1 MNCPKCGTPLE
12 NTYRCPKCEYE
23 EPTMKRIIRASNYHY
38 NVGLSKAKI
47 RDLSGAIT
55 SLQMSLKYNKRNTDA
70 RNLLGLVYFQMGET
84 VSALSEWVISVHFQS
99 KGNVARNYI
108 KKVQNNQGQ
117 LQVIN
122 NTIQNYNLA
131 LKYLDEGNGD
141 LAIIELKKVVN
152 LNPNYIRAYQLL
164 GLLYIQH
171 KQYSAAK
178 KILSRA
184 LKLDRNNITTVR
196 YMNELV
202 GYSRQKRKG
211 KDIQRERAAYVQI
224 KDPNPIVIERTSGGY
239 TDFSTSTLSFVNILI
254 GIIIGAAV
262 VGLLVVPSIQKT
274 KAAEYNKAVV
284 EYSSQISERNKEI
297 TTLQN
302 QVDALTNEND
312 GLKNSADTT
321 SQADSGKNQELL
333 IQAMKSYLDNDFV
346 TSGTVLA
353 DVDKTLLDSQDAQA
367 VYDFLLAK
375 TRDTVVNQLYA
386 EAYEYYDQKD
396 YMNAVTYFRKVLN
409 LNGDSVEAWFY
420 MGRSY
425 QYLTDFEQARNCYNT
440 IINNYGD
447 SDYAGDAG
455 SYLSQIENRASESTA
470 SEDQTSGEQP
480 AEGEP
485 AEGE

>member
-55 SLQMSLKYNKRNTDA
+55 SLQMSLKYNKRNTNA

-84 VSALSEWVISVHFQS
+84 VSALGEWVISVHFQS

-131 LKYLDEGNGD
+131 LKYLEEGNGD

-211 KDIQRERAAYVQI
+211 GDVEREKAAYVQI
-224 KDPNPIVIERTSGGY
+224 KDPNPIVIERTAGSY
-239 TDFSTSTLSFVNILI
+239 TDFNTSTLSFVNILI

-262 VGLLVVPSIQKT
+262 VGLLLVPSIQKT
-274 KAAEYNKAVV
+274 KASEYNQAVV

-297 TTLQN
+297 TSLQN
-302 QVDALTNEND
+302 QVDTLTDEND
-312 GLKNSADTT
+312 KLKNNMDSVG
-321 SQADSGKNQELL
+321 SQADSEQNDKRL

-346 TSGTVLA
+346 TAGTVLA
-353 DVDKTLLDSQDAQA
+353 DVDKTLLDGQEAQD
-367 VYDFLLAK
+367 VYDFLLTK

-386 EAYEYYDQKD
+386 EAYEYYNQKD

-409 LNGDSVEAWFY
+409 LNPDSVEAWY
-420 MGRSY
+420 NMGRAY

-447 SDYAGDAG
+447 SDYADDART
-455 SYLSQIENRASESTA
+455 YLSQIESRMSESQTPE
-470 SEDQTSGEQP
+470 SE
-480 AEGEP
+480 
-485 AEGE
+485 

>member
-23 EPTMKRIIRASNYHY
+23 EPTMKRIIRASNDHY
-38 NVGLSKAKI
+38 NVGLSKAKL

-55 SLQMSLKYNKRNTDA
+55 SLQMSLKYNKRNTKA

-84 VSALSEWVISVHFQS
+84 VSALSEWVISVHFQG

-131 LKYLDEGNGD
+131 LKYLEEGNGD

-171 KQYSAAK
+171 KQYSAAR

-202 GYSRQKRKG
+202 GYSRQRRKG
-211 KDIQRERAAYVQI
+211 GDVEREKDAYVQI

-239 TDFSTSTLSFVNILI
+239 TDFNTSTLSFVNILI

-262 VGLLVVPSIQKT
+262 VGLLLVPSIQKT
-274 KAAEYNKAVV
+274 KASEYNQAVV
-284 EYSSQISERNKEI
+284 GYSSQISERNKEI
-297 TTLQN
+297 TSLQN
-302 QVDALTNEND
+302 QVDTLTDEND
-312 GLKNSADTT
+312 KLKNNMDSVG
-321 SQADSGKNQELL
+321 SGADSEQNDKRL

-346 TSGTVLA
+346 TAGTVLA
-353 DVDKTLLDSQDAQA
+353 DVDKTLLDGQEAQD
-367 VYDFLLAK
+367 VYDFLLTNTK
-375 TRDTVVNQLYA
+375 DTVINQLYE
-386 EAYEYYDQKD
+386 EACEYYDQKD

-409 LNGDSVEAWFY
+409 LNPDSVEAWY
-420 MGRSY
+420 NMGRAY

-440 IINNYGD
+440 ILNNYGD
-447 SDYAGDAG
+447 SDYANDART
-455 SYLSQIENRASESTA
+455 YLSQIESRIS
-470 SEDQTSGEQP
+470 
-480 AEGEP
+480 EGE
-485 AEGE
+485 

>member
-23 EPTMKRIIRASNYHY
+23 EPTMKRIIRASNDHY
-38 NVGLSKAKI
+38 NVGLSKAKL

-55 SLQMSLKYNKRNTDA
+55 SLQMSLKYNKRNTKA

-84 VSALSEWVISVHFQS
+84 VSALSEWVISVHFQG

-131 LKYLDEGNGD
+131 LKYLEEGNGD

-171 KQYSAAK
+171 KQYSAAR

-211 KDIQRERAAYVQI
+211 GDVEREKAAYVQI

-239 TDFSTSTLSFVNILI
+239 TDFNTSTLSFVNILI

-262 VGLLVVPSIQKT
+262 VGLLLVPSIQKT
-274 KAAEYNKAVV
+274 KASEYNQAVV
-284 EYSSQISERNKEI
+284 GYSSQVSERNKEI
-297 TTLQN
+297 TSLQN
-302 QVDALTNEND
+302 QVDTLTDEND
-312 GLKNSADTT
+312 KLKNNMDSVG
-321 SQADSGKNQELL
+321 SGADSEQNDKRL

-346 TSGTVLA
+346 TAGTVLA
-353 DVDKTLLDSQDAQA
+353 DVDKTLLDGQEAQD
-367 VYDFLLAK
+367 VYDFLLTNTK
-375 TRDTVVNQLYA
+375 DTVINQLYE
-386 EAYEYYDQKD
+386 EACEYYDQKD

-409 LNGDSVEAWFY
+409 LNPDSVEAWY
-420 MGRSY
+420 NMGRAY

-447 SDYAGDAG
+447 SDYANDART
-455 SYLSQIENRASESTA
+455 YLSQIESRIS
-470 SEDQTSGEQP
+470 
-480 AEGEP
+480 EGE
-485 AEGE
+485 

>member
-23 EPTMKRIIRASNYHY
+23 EPTMKRIIRASNDHY
-38 NVGLSKAKI
+38 NVGLSKAKL

-55 SLQMSLKYNKRNTDA
+55 SLQMSLKYNKRNTKA

-84 VSALSEWVISVHFQS
+84 VSALSEWVISVHFQG

-131 LKYLDEGNGD
+131 LKYLEEGNGD

-171 KQYSAAK
+171 KQYSAAR

-202 GYSRQKRKG
+202 GYSRQRRKG
-211 KDIQRERAAYVQI
+211 GDVEREKAAYVQI

-239 TDFSTSTLSFVNILI
+239 TDFNTSTLSFVNILI

-262 VGLLVVPSIQKT
+262 VGLLLVPSIQKT
-274 KAAEYNKAVV
+274 KASEYNQAVV
-284 EYSSQISERNKEI
+284 GYSSQVSERNKEI
-297 TTLQN
+297 TSLQN
-302 QVDALTNEND
+302 QVDTLTDEND
-312 GLKNSADTT
+312 KLKNNMDSVG
-321 SQADSGKNQELL
+321 SGADSEQNDKRL

-346 TSGTVLA
+346 TAGTVLA
-353 DVDKTLLDSQDAQA
+353 DVDKTLLDGQEAQD
-367 VYDFLLAK
+367 VYDFLLTNTK
-375 TRDTVVNQLYA
+375 DTVINQLYE
-386 EAYEYYDQKD
+386 EACEYYDQKD

-409 LNGDSVEAWFY
+409 LNPDSVEASY
-420 MGRSY
+420 NMGRAY

-440 IINNYGD
+440 ILNNYGD
-447 SDYAGDAG
+447 SDYANDART
-455 SYLSQIENRASESTA
+455 YLSQIESRIS
-470 SEDQTSGEQP
+470 
-480 AEGEP
+480 EGE
-485 AEGE
+485 

>member
-23 EPTMKRIIRASNYHY
+23 EPTMKRIIRASNDHY
-38 NVGLSKAKI
+38 NVGLSKAKL

-55 SLQMSLKYNKRNTDA
+55 SLQMSLKYNKRNTKA

-84 VSALSEWVISVHFQS
+84 VSALSEWVISVHFQG

-131 LKYLDEGNGD
+131 LKYLEEGNGD

-171 KQYSAAK
+171 KQYSAAR

-202 GYSRQKRKG
+202 GYSRQRRKG
-211 KDIQRERAAYVQI
+211 GDVEREKAAYVQI

-239 TDFSTSTLSFVNILI
+239 TDFNTSTLSFVNILI

-262 VGLLVVPSIQKT
+262 VGLLLVPSIQKT
-274 KAAEYNKAVV
+274 KASEYNQAVV
-284 EYSSQISERNKEI
+284 GYSSQVSERNKEI
-297 TTLQN
+297 TSLQN
-302 QVDALTNEND
+302 QVDTLTDEND
-312 GLKNSADTT
+312 KLKNNMDSVG
-321 SQADSGKNQELL
+321 SGADSEQNDKRL

-346 TSGTVLA
+346 TAGTVLA
-353 DVDKTLLDSQDAQA
+353 DVDKTLLDGQEAQD
-367 VYDFLLAK
+367 VYDFLLTNTK
-375 TRDTVVNQLYA
+375 DTVINQLYE
-386 EAYEYYDQKD
+386 EACEYYDQKD

-409 LNGDSVEAWFY
+409 LNPDSVEAWY
-420 MGRSY
+420 NMGRAY

-440 IINNYGD
+440 ILNNYGD
-447 SDYAGDAG
+447 SDYANDART
-455 SYLSQIENRASESTA
+455 YLSQIESSI
-470 SEDQTSGEQP
+470 S
-480 AEGEP
+480 EGE
-485 AEGE
+485 

>member
-55 SLQMSLKYNKRNTDA
+55 SLQMSLKYNKRNTKA

-131 LKYLDEGNGD
+131 LKYLEEGNGD

-171 KQYSAAK
+171 KQYSAAR

-211 KDIQRERAAYVQI
+211 GDVEREKAAYVQI
-224 KDPNPIVIERTSGGY
+224 KDPNPLVIERTSGGY
-239 TDFSTSTLSFVNILI
+239 TDFNTSTLSFVNILI

-262 VGLLVVPSIQKT
+262 VGLLLVPSIQKT
-274 KAAEYNKAVV
+274 KASEYNQAVV
-284 EYSSQISERNKEI
+284 GYSSQISERNKEI
-297 TTLQN
+297 TSLQN
-302 QVDALTNEND
+302 QVDTLTDEND
-312 GLKNSADTT
+312 KLKNNMDSVG
-321 SQADSGKNQELL
+321 SGADSEQNDKRL

-346 TSGTVLA
+346 TAGTVLA
-353 DVDKTLLDSQDAQA
+353 DVDKTLLDGQEAQD
-367 VYDFLLAK
+367 VYDFLLTNTK
-375 TRDTVVNQLYA
+375 DTVVNQLYE
-386 EAYEYYDQKD
+386 EACEYYDQKD

-409 LNGDSVEAWFY
+409 LNPDSVEAWY
-420 MGRSY
+420 NMGRAY

-447 SDYAGDAG
+447 SDYANDART
-455 SYLSQIENRASESTA
+455 YLSQIESRISES
-470 SEDQTSGEQP
+470 E
-480 AEGEP
+480 
-485 AEGE
+485 

>member
-55 SLQMSLKYNKRNTDA
+55 SLQMSLKYNKRNTNA

-84 VSALSEWVISVHFQS
+84 VSALGEWVISVHFQS

-122 NTIQNYNLA
+122 NTIQIYNLA
-131 LKYLDEGNGD
+131 LKYLEEGNGD

-211 KDIQRERAAYVQI
+211 GDVEREKAAYVQI
-224 KDPNPIVIERTSGGY
+224 KDPNPIVIERTAGSY
-239 TDFSTSTLSFVNILI
+239 TDFNTSTLSFVNILI

-262 VGLLVVPSIQKT
+262 VGLLLVPSIQKT
-274 KAAEYNKAVV
+274 KASEYNQAVV

-297 TTLQN
+297 TSLQN
-302 QVDALTNEND
+302 QVDTLTDEND
-312 GLKNSADTT
+312 KLKNNMDSVG
-321 SQADSGKNQELL
+321 SQADSEQNDKRL

-346 TSGTVLA
+346 TAGTVLA
-353 DVDKTLLDSQDAQA
+353 DVDKTLLDGQEAQD
-367 VYDFLLAK
+367 VYDFLLTK

-409 LNGDSVEAWFY
+409 LNPDSVEAWY
-420 MGRSY
+420 NMGRAY

-447 SDYAGDAG
+447 SDYADDART
-455 SYLSQIENRASESTA
+455 YLSQIESRMSESQTPE
-470 SEDQTSGEQP
+470 SE
-480 AEGEP
+480 
-485 AEGE
+485 

>member
-55 SLQMSLKYNKRNTDA
+55 SLQMSLKYNKRNTNA

-84 VSALSEWVISVHFQS
+84 VSALGEWVISVHFQS

-131 LKYLDEGNGD
+131 LKYLEEGNGD

-211 KDIQRERAAYVQI
+211 GDVEREKAAYVQI
-224 KDPNPIVIERTSGGY
+224 KDPNPIVIERTAGSY
-239 TDFSTSTLSFVNILI
+239 TDFNTSTLSFVNILI

-262 VGLLVVPSIQKT
+262 VGLLLVPSIQKT
-274 KAAEYNKAVV
+274 KASEYNQAVV

-297 TTLQN
+297 TSLQN
-302 QVDALTNEND
+302 QVDTLTDEND
-312 GLKNSADTT
+312 KLKNNMDSVG
-321 SQADSGKNQELL
+321 SQADSEQNDKRL
-333 IQAMKSYLDNDFV
+333 IQAMA
-346 TSGTVLA
+346 GTVLA
-353 DVDKTLLDSQDAQA
+353 DVDKTLLDGQEAQD
-367 VYDFLLAK
+367 VYDFLLTK

-409 LNGDSVEAWFY
+409 LNPDSVEAWY
-420 MGRSY
+420 NMGRAY

-447 SDYAGDAG
+447 SDYADDART
-455 SYLSQIENRASESTA
+455 YLSQIESRMSESQTPE
-470 SEDQTSGEQP
+470 SE
-480 AEGEP
+480 
-485 AEGE
+485 

>member
-12 NTYRCPKCEYE
+12 NTYRCPKCAYE
-23 EPTMKRIIRASNYHY
+23 EPIMKRIIQSSNYHY
-38 NVGLSKAKI
+38 NIGLSKARI
-47 RDLSGAIT
+47 RDLSGAIA
-55 SLQMSLKYNKRNTDA
+55 SLQMSLKYNKRNTNA
-70 RNLLGLVYFQMGET
+70 RNLLGLVYFQTGET
-84 VSALSEWVISVHFQS
+84 VAALSEWVISVHFQS

-122 NTIQNYNLA
+122 STIQNYNLA
-131 LKYLDEGNGD
+131 LKYLEEGNGD

-171 KQYSAAK
+171 KQYSAAR

-202 GYSRQKRKG
+202 DYSHQRRRG
-211 KDIQRERAAYVQI
+211 KDVEREKAAYVQI
-224 KDPNPIVIERTSGGY
+224 KDPNPIVIERTAGSY
-239 TDFSTSTLSFVNILI
+239 TDFNTSTLSFVNILI

-262 VGLLVVPSIQKT
+262 VGLLLVPSIQKT
-274 KAAEYNKAVV
+274 KASEYNQAVV

-302 QVDALTNEND
+302 QVDALTDEND
-312 GLKNSADTT
+312 KLKNNMDTVG
-321 SQADSGKNQELL
+321 SQADSEQNEKRL
-333 IQAMKSYLDNDFV
+333 IQAMKSYLDNDFA
-346 TSGTVLA
+346 TAGTVLA
-353 DVDKTLLDSQDAQA
+353 DVDKTLLDGQEAQD
-367 VYDFLLAK
+367 VYDFLLTK
-375 TRDTVVNQLYA
+375 TRDTVINQLYA

-409 LNGDSVEAWFY
+409 LNSDSVEAWFN
-420 MGRSY
+420 MGRAY

-447 SDYAGDAG
+447 SEYADDART
-455 SYLSQIENRASESTA
+455 YLSQIESRVSESGTP
-470 SEDQTSGEQP
+470 ENNTP
-480 AEGEP
+480 EGE
-485 AEGE
+485 

>member
-55 SLQMSLKYNKRNTDA
+55 SLQMSLKYNKRNTNA

-84 VSALSEWVISVHFQS
+84 VSALGEWVISVHFQS

-131 LKYLDEGNGD
+131 LKYLEEGNGD

-211 KDIQRERAAYVQI
+211 GDVEREKAAYVQI
-224 KDPNPIVIERTSGGY
+224 KDPNPIVIERTAGSY
-239 TDFSTSTLSFVNILI
+239 TDFNTSTLSFVNILI

-262 VGLLVVPSIQKT
+262 DGLLLVPSIQKT
-274 KAAEYNKAVV
+274 KASEYNQAVV

-297 TTLQN
+297 TSLQN
-302 QVDALTNEND
+302 QVDTLTDEND
-312 GLKNSADTT
+312 KLKNNMDSVG
-321 SQADSGKNQELL
+321 SQADSEQNDKRL

-346 TSGTVLA
+346 TAGTVLA
-353 DVDKTLLDSQDAQA
+353 DVDKTLLDGQEAQD
-367 VYDFLLAK
+367 VYDFLLTK

-409 LNGDSVEAWFY
+409 LNPDSVEAWY
-420 MGRSY
+420 NMGRAY

-447 SDYAGDAG
+447 SDYADDART
-455 SYLSQIENRASESTA
+455 YLSQIESRMSESQTPE
-470 SEDQTSGEQP
+470 SE
-480 AEGEP
+480 
-485 AEGE
+485 

>member
-23 EPTMKRIIRASNYHY
+23 EPTMKRIIRASNDHY
-38 NVGLSKAKI
+38 NVGLSKAKL

-55 SLQMSLKYNKRNTDA
+55 SLQMSLKYNKRNTKA

-84 VSALSEWVISVHFQS
+84 VSALSEWVISVHFQG

-131 LKYLDEGNGD
+131 LKYLEEGNGD

-171 KQYSAAK
+171 KQYSAAR

-202 GYSRQKRKG
+202 GYSRQRRKG
-211 KDIQRERAAYVQI
+211 GDVEREKAAYVQI

-239 TDFSTSTLSFVNILI
+239 TDFNTSTLSFVNILI

-262 VGLLVVPSIQKT
+262 VGLLLVPSIQKT
-274 KAAEYNKAVV
+274 KASEYNQAVV
-284 EYSSQISERNKEI
+284 GYSSQVSERNKEI
-297 TTLQN
+297 TSLQN
-302 QVDALTNEND
+302 QVDTLTDEND
-312 GLKNSADTT
+312 KLKNNMDSVG
-321 SQADSGKNQELL
+321 SGADSEQNDKRL

-346 TSGTVLA
+346 TAGTVLA
-353 DVDKTLLDSQDAQA
+353 DVDKTLLDGQEAQD
-367 VYDFLLAK
+367 VYDFLLTNTK
-375 TRDTVVNQLYA
+375 DTVINQLYE
-386 EAYEYYDQKD
+386 EACEYYDQKD

-409 LNGDSVEAWFY
+409 LNPDSVEAWY
-420 MGRSY
+420 NMGRAY

-440 IINNYGD
+440 ILNNYGD
-447 SDYAGDAG
+447 SDYANDART
-455 SYLSQIENRASESTA
+455 YLSQIESRIS
-470 SEDQTSGEQP
+470 
-480 AEGEP
+480 EGE
-485 AEGE
+485 

>member
-55 SLQMSLKYNKRNTDA
+55 SLQMSLKYNKRNTKA

-131 LKYLDEGNGD
+131 LKYLEEGNGD

-171 KQYSAAK
+171 KQYSAAR

-211 KDIQRERAAYVQI
+211 GDVEREKAAYVQI

-239 TDFSTSTLSFVNILI
+239 TDFNTSTLSFVNILI

-262 VGLLVVPSIQKT
+262 VGLLLVPSIKKT
-274 KAAEYNKAVV
+274 KASEYNQAVV
-284 EYSSQISERNKEI
+284 GYSSQISERNKEI
-297 TTLQN
+297 TSLQN
-302 QVDALTNEND
+302 QVDTLTDEND
-312 GLKNSADTT
+312 KLKNNMDSVG
-321 SQADSGKNQELL
+321 SGADSEQNDKRL

-346 TSGTVLA
+346 TAGTVLA
-353 DVDKTLLDSQDAQA
+353 DVDKTLLDGQEAQD
-367 VYDFLLAK
+367 VYDFLLTNTK
-375 TRDTVVNQLYA
+375 DTVINQLYE
-386 EAYEYYDQKD
+386 EACEYYDQKD

-409 LNGDSVEAWFY
+409 LNPDSVEAWY
-420 MGRSY
+420 NMGRAY

-447 SDYAGDAG
+447 SDYANDART
-455 SYLSQIENRASESTA
+455 YLSQIESRISES
-470 SEDQTSGEQP
+470 E
-480 AEGEP
+480 
-485 AEGE
+485 

>member
-55 SLQMSLKYNKRNTDA
+55 SLQMSLKYNKRNTNA

-84 VSALSEWVISVHFQS
+84 VSALGEWVISVHFQS

-131 LKYLDEGNGD
+131 LKYLEEGNGD

-152 LNPNYIRAYQLL
+152 LNPNYIRANQLL

-211 KDIQRERAAYVQI
+211 GDVEREKAAYVQI
-224 KDPNPIVIERTSGGY
+224 KDPNPIVIERTAGSY
-239 TDFSTSTLSFVNILI
+239 TDFNTSTLSFVNILI

-262 VGLLVVPSIQKT
+262 VGLLLVPSIQKT
-274 KAAEYNKAVV
+274 KASEYNQAVV

-297 TTLQN
+297 TSLQN
-302 QVDALTNEND
+302 QVDTLTDEND
-312 GLKNSADTT
+312 KLKNNMDSVG
-321 SQADSGKNQELL
+321 SQADSEQNDKRL

-346 TSGTVLA
+346 TAGTVLA
-353 DVDKTLLDSQDAQA
+353 DVDKTLLDGQEAQD
-367 VYDFLLAK
+367 VYDFLLTK

-409 LNGDSVEAWFY
+409 LNPDSVEAWY
-420 MGRSY
+420 NMGRAY

-447 SDYAGDAG
+447 SDYADDART
-455 SYLSQIENRASESTA
+455 YLSQIESRMSESQTPE
-470 SEDQTSGEQP
+470 SE
-480 AEGEP
+480 
-485 AEGE
+485 

>member
-38 NVGLSKAKI
+38 NAGLSKAKI

-55 SLQMSLKYNKRNTDA
+55 SLQMSLKYNKRNTNA

-84 VSALSEWVISVHFQS
+84 VSALGEWVISVHFQS

-131 LKYLDEGNGD
+131 LKYLEEGNGD

-211 KDIQRERAAYVQI
+211 GDVEREKAAYVQI
-224 KDPNPIVIERTSGGY
+224 KDPNPIVIERTSGSY
-239 TDFSTSTLSFVNILI
+239 TDFNTSTLSFVNILI

-262 VGLLVVPSIQKT
+262 VGLLLVPSIQKT
-274 KAAEYNKAVV
+274 KASEYNQAVV

-297 TTLQN
+297 TSLQN
-302 QVDALTNEND
+302 QVDTLTDEND
-312 GLKNSADTT
+312 KLKNNMDSVG
-321 SQADSGKNQELL
+321 SQADSEQNDKRL

-346 TSGTVLA
+346 TAGTVLA
-353 DVDKTLLDSQDAQA
+353 DVDKTLLDGQEAQD
-367 VYDFLLAK
+367 VYDFLLTK

-386 EAYEYYDQKD
+386 EACEYYDQKD

-409 LNGDSVEAWFY
+409 LNPDSVEAWY
-420 MGRSY
+420 NMGRAY

-447 SDYAGDAG
+447 SDYADDART
-455 SYLSQIENRASESTA
+455 YLSQIESRMSESQTPE
-470 SEDQTSGEQP
+470 SE
-480 AEGEP
+480 
-485 AEGE
+485 

>member
-23 EPTMKRIIRASNYHY
+23 EPTMKRIIRASNDHY
-38 NVGLSKAKI
+38 NVGLSKAKL

-55 SLQMSLKYNKRNTDA
+55 SLQMSLKYNKRNTKA

-84 VSALSEWVISVHFQS
+84 VSALSEWVISVHFQG

-131 LKYLDEGNGD
+131 LKYLEEGNGD

-171 KQYSAAK
+171 KQYSAAR

-202 GYSRQKRKG
+202 GYSRQRRKG
-211 KDIQRERAAYVQI
+211 GDVEREKAAYVQI

-239 TDFSTSTLSFVNILI
+239 TDFNTSTLSFVNILI

-262 VGLLVVPSIQKT
+262 VGLLLVPSIQKT
-274 KAAEYNKAVV
+274 KASEYNQAVV
-284 EYSSQISERNKEI
+284 GYSSQISERNKEI
-297 TTLQN
+297 TSLQN
-302 QVDALTNEND
+302 QVDTLTDEND
-312 GLKNSADTT
+312 KLKNNMDSVG
-321 SQADSGKNQELL
+321 SGADSEQNDKRL

-346 TSGTVLA
+346 TAGTVLA
-353 DVDKTLLDSQDAQA
+353 DVDKTLLDGQEAQD
-367 VYDFLLAK
+367 VYDFLVTNTK
-375 TRDTVVNQLYA
+375 DTVINQLYE
-386 EAYEYYDQKD
+386 EACEYYDQKD

-409 LNGDSVEAWFY
+409 LNPDSVEAWY
-420 MGRSY
+420 NMGRAY

-440 IINNYGD
+440 ILNNYGD
-447 SDYAGDAG
+447 SDYANDART
-455 SYLSQIENRASESTA
+455 YLSQIESRIS
-470 SEDQTSGEQP
+470 
-480 AEGEP
+480 EGE
-485 AEGE
+485 

>member
-12 NTYRCPKCEYE
+12 NTYRWPKCEYE
-23 EPTMKRIIRASNYHY
+23 EPTMKRIIRASNDHY
-38 NVGLSKAKI
+38 NVGLSKAKL

-55 SLQMSLKYNKRNTDA
+55 SLQMSLKYNKRNTKA

-84 VSALSEWVISVHFQS
+84 VSALSEWVISVHFQG

-131 LKYLDEGNGD
+131 LKYLEEGNGD

-171 KQYSAAK
+171 KQYSAAR

-202 GYSRQKRKG
+202 GYSRQRRKG
-211 KDIQRERAAYVQI
+211 GDVEREKAAYVQI

-239 TDFSTSTLSFVNILI
+239 TDFNTSTLSFVNILI

-262 VGLLVVPSIQKT
+262 VGLLLVPSIQKT
-274 KAAEYNKAVV
+274 KASEYNQAVV
-284 EYSSQISERNKEI
+284 GYSSQVSERNKEI
-297 TTLQN
+297 TSLQN
-302 QVDALTNEND
+302 QVDTLTDEND
-312 GLKNSADTT
+312 KLKNNMDSVG
-321 SQADSGKNQELL
+321 SGADSEQNDKRL

-346 TSGTVLA
+346 TAGTVLA
-353 DVDKTLLDSQDAQA
+353 DVDKTLLDGQEAQD
-367 VYDFLLAK
+367 VYDFLLTNTK
-375 TRDTVVNQLYA
+375 DTVINQLYE
-386 EAYEYYDQKD
+386 EACEYYDQKD

-409 LNGDSVEAWFY
+409 LNPDSVEAWY
-420 MGRSY
+420 NMGRAY

-447 SDYAGDAG
+447 SDYANDART
-455 SYLSQIENRASESTA
+455 YLSQIESRIS
-470 SEDQTSGEQP
+470 
-480 AEGEP
+480 EGE
-485 AEGE
+485 

>member
-55 SLQMSLKYNKRNTDA
+55 SLQMSLKYNKRNTNA

-84 VSALSEWVISVHFQS
+84 VSALGEWVISVHFQS

-131 LKYLDEGNGD
+131 LKYLEEGNGD

-171 KQYSAAK
+171 KQYSEAK

-211 KDIQRERAAYVQI
+211 GDVEREKAAYVQI
-224 KDPNPIVIERTSGGY
+224 KDPNPIVIERTAGSY
-239 TDFSTSTLSFVNILI
+239 TDFNTSTLSFVNILI

-262 VGLLVVPSIQKT
+262 VGLLLVPSIQKT
-274 KAAEYNKAVV
+274 KASEYNQAVV

-297 TTLQN
+297 TSLQN
-302 QVDALTNEND
+302 QVDTLTDEND
-312 GLKNSADTT
+312 KLKNNMDSVG
-321 SQADSGKNQELL
+321 SQADSEQNDKRL

-346 TSGTVLA
+346 TAGTVLA
-353 DVDKTLLDSQDAQA
+353 DVDKTLLDGQEAQD
-367 VYDFLLAK
+367 VYDFLLTK

-409 LNGDSVEAWFY
+409 LNPDSVEAWY
-420 MGRSY
+420 NMGRAY

-447 SDYAGDAG
+447 SDYADDART
-455 SYLSQIENRASESTA
+455 YLSQIESRMSESQTPE
-470 SEDQTSGEQP
+470 SE
-480 AEGEP
+480 
-485 AEGE
+485 

>member
-23 EPTMKRIIRASNYHY
+23 EPTMKRIIRASNDHY
-38 NVGLSKAKI
+38 NVGLSKAKL

-55 SLQMSLKYNKRNTDA
+55 SLQMSLKYNKRNTKA

-84 VSALSEWVISVHFQS
+84 VSALSEWVISVHFQG

-131 LKYLDEGNGD
+131 LKYLEEGNGD

-171 KQYSAAK
+171 KQYSAAR

-184 LKLDRNNITTVR
+184 LKLDRNNITTVC

-202 GYSRQKRKG
+202 GYSRQRRKG
-211 KDIQRERAAYVQI
+211 GDVEREKAAYVQI

-239 TDFSTSTLSFVNILI
+239 TDFNTSTLSFVNILI

-262 VGLLVVPSIQKT
+262 VGLLLVPSIQKT
-274 KAAEYNKAVV
+274 KASEYNQAVV
-284 EYSSQISERNKEI
+284 GYSSQVSERNKEI
-297 TTLQN
+297 TSLQN
-302 QVDALTNEND
+302 QVDTLTDEND
-312 GLKNSADTT
+312 KLKNNMDSVG
-321 SQADSGKNQELL
+321 SGADSEQNDKRL

-346 TSGTVLA
+346 TAGTVLA
-353 DVDKTLLDSQDAQA
+353 DVDKTLLDGQEAQD
-367 VYDFLLAK
+367 VYDFLLTNTK
-375 TRDTVVNQLYA
+375 DTVINQLYE
-386 EAYEYYDQKD
+386 EACEYYDQKD

-409 LNGDSVEAWFY
+409 LNPDSVEAWY
-420 MGRSY
+420 NMGRAY

-440 IINNYGD
+440 ILNNYGD
-447 SDYAGDAG
+447 SDYANDART
-455 SYLSQIENRASESTA
+455 YLSQIESRIS
-470 SEDQTSGEQP
+470 
-480 AEGEP
+480 EGE
-485 AEGE
+485 

>member
-55 SLQMSLKYNKRNTDA
+55 SLQMSLKYNKRNTNA

-84 VSALSEWVISVHFQS
+84 VSALGEWVISVHFQS

-131 LKYLDEGNGD
+131 LKYLEEGNGD

-164 GLLYIQH
+164 GLLYIQQ

-211 KDIQRERAAYVQI
+211 GDVEREKAAYVQI
-224 KDPNPIVIERTSGGY
+224 KDPNPIVIERTAGSY
-239 TDFSTSTLSFVNILI
+239 TDFNTSTLSFVNILI

-262 VGLLVVPSIQKT
+262 VGLLLVPSIQKT
-274 KAAEYNKAVV
+274 KASEYNQAVV

-297 TTLQN
+297 TSLQN
-302 QVDALTNEND
+302 QVDTLTDEND
-312 GLKNSADTT
+312 KLKNNMDSVG
-321 SQADSGKNQELL
+321 SQADSEQNDKRL

-346 TSGTVLA
+346 TAGTVLA
-353 DVDKTLLDSQDAQA
+353 DVDKTLLDGQEAQD
-367 VYDFLLAK
+367 VYDFLLTK

-409 LNGDSVEAWFY
+409 LNPDSVEAWY
-420 MGRSY
+420 NMGRAY

-447 SDYAGDAG
+447 SDYADDART
-455 SYLSQIENRASESTA
+455 YLSQIESRMSESQTPE
-470 SEDQTSGEQP
+470 SE
-480 AEGEP
+480 
-485 AEGE
+485 

>member
-12 NTYRCPKCEYE
+12 NTYRCPKCAYE
-23 EPTMKRIIRASNYHY
+23 EPIMKRIIQSSNYHY
-38 NVGLSKAKI
+38 NIGLSKARI
-47 RDLSGAIT
+47 RDLSGAIA
-55 SLQMSLKYNKRNTDA
+55 SLQMSLKYNKRNTNA
-70 RNLLGLVYFQMGET
+70 RNLLGLVYFQTGET
-84 VSALSEWVISVHFQS
+84 VAALSEWVISVHFQS

-122 NTIQNYNLA
+122 STIQNYNLA
-131 LKYLDEGNGD
+131 LKYLEEGNGN

-171 KQYSAAK
+171 KQYSAAR

-202 GYSRQKRKG
+202 DYSHQRRRG
-211 KDIQRERAAYVQI
+211 KDVEREKAAYVQI
-224 KDPNPIVIERTSGGY
+224 KDPNPIVIERTAGSY
-239 TDFSTSTLSFVNILI
+239 TDFNTSTLSFVNILI

-262 VGLLVVPSIQKT
+262 VGLLLVPSIQKT
-274 KAAEYNKAVV
+274 KASEYNQAVV

-297 TTLQN
+297 TSLQN
-302 QVDALTNEND
+302 QVDALTDEND
-312 GLKNSADTT
+312 KLKNNMDTVG
-321 SQADSGKNQELL
+321 SQADSEQNEKRL
-333 IQAMKSYLDNDFV
+333 IQAMKSYLDNDFA
-346 TSGTVLA
+346 TAGTVLA
-353 DVDKTLLDSQDAQA
+353 DVDKTLLDGQEAQD
-367 VYDFLLAK
+367 VYDFLLTK
-375 TRDTVVNQLYA
+375 TRDTVINQLYA

-409 LNGDSVEAWFY
+409 LNSDSVEAWFN
-420 MGRSY
+420 MGRAY

-440 IINNYGD
+440 IINDYGD
-447 SDYAGDAG
+447 SEYADDART
-455 SYLSQIENRASESTA
+455 YLSQIESRVSESGTP
-470 SEDQTSGEQP
+470 ENNTP
-480 AEGEP
+480 EGE
-485 AEGE
+485 

>member
-55 SLQMSLKYNKRNTDA
+55 SLQMSLKYNKRNTKA

-131 LKYLDEGNGD
+131 LKYLEEGNGD

-171 KQYSAAK
+171 KQYSAAR

-211 KDIQRERAAYVQI
+211 GDVEREKAAYVQI

-239 TDFSTSTLSFVNILI
+239 TDFNTSTLSFVNVLI

-262 VGLLVVPSIQKT
+262 VGLLLVPSIQKT
-274 KAAEYNKAVV
+274 KASEYNQAVV
-284 EYSSQISERNKEI
+284 GYSSQISERNKEI
-297 TTLQN
+297 TSLQN
-302 QVDALTNEND
+302 QVDTLTDEND
-312 GLKNSADTT
+312 KLKNNMDSVG
-321 SQADSGKNQELL
+321 SGADSEQNDKRL

-346 TSGTVLA
+346 TAGTVLA
-353 DVDKTLLDSQDAQA
+353 DVDKTLLDGQEAQD
-367 VYDFLLAK
+367 VYDFLLTNTK
-375 TRDTVVNQLYA
+375 DTVVNQLYE
-386 EAYEYYDQKD
+386 EACEYYDQKD

-409 LNGDSVEAWFY
+409 LNPDSVEAWY
-420 MGRSY
+420 NMGRAY

-447 SDYAGDAG
+447 SDYANDART
-455 SYLSQIENRASESTA
+455 YLSQIESRISES
-470 SEDQTSGEQP
+470 E
-480 AEGEP
+480 
-485 AEGE
+485 

>member
-47 RDLSGAIT
+47 RALSGAIT
-55 SLQMSLKYNKRNTDA
+55 SLQMSLKYNKRNTKA

-131 LKYLDEGNGD
+131 LKYLEEGNGD

-171 KQYSAAK
+171 KQYSAAR

-211 KDIQRERAAYVQI
+211 GDVEREKAAYVQI

-239 TDFSTSTLSFVNILI
+239 TDFNTSTLSFVNILI

-262 VGLLVVPSIQKT
+262 VGLLLVPSIQKT
-274 KAAEYNKAVV
+274 KASEYNQAVV
-284 EYSSQISERNKEI
+284 GYSSQISERNKEI
-297 TTLQN
+297 TSLQN
-302 QVDALTNEND
+302 QVDTLTDEND
-312 GLKNSADTT
+312 KLKNNMDSVG
-321 SQADSGKNQELL
+321 SGADSEQNDKRL

-346 TSGTVLA
+346 TAGTVLA
-353 DVDKTLLDSQDAQA
+353 DVDKTLLDGQEAQD
-367 VYDFLLAK
+367 VYDFLLTNTK
-375 TRDTVVNQLYA
+375 DTVVNQLYE
-386 EAYEYYDQKD
+386 EACEYYDQKD

-409 LNGDSVEAWFY
+409 LNPDSVEAWY
-420 MGRSY
+420 NMGRAY

-447 SDYAGDAG
+447 SDYANDART
-455 SYLSQIENRASESTA
+455 YLSQIESRISES
-470 SEDQTSGEQP
+470 E
-480 AEGEP
+480 
-485 AEGE
+485 

>member
-23 EPTMKRIIRASNYHY
+23 EPTMKRIIRASNDHY
-38 NVGLSKAKI
+38 NVGLSKAKL

-55 SLQMSLKYNKRNTDA
+55 SLQMSLKYNKRNTKA

-84 VSALSEWVISVHFQS
+84 VSALSEWVISVHFQG

-131 LKYLDEGNGD
+131 LKYLEEGNGD

-171 KQYSAAK
+171 KQYSAAR

-202 GYSRQKRKG
+202 GYSRQRRKG
-211 KDIQRERAAYVQI
+211 GDVEREKAAYVQI

-239 TDFSTSTLSFVNILI
+239 TDFNTSTLSFVNILI

-262 VGLLVVPSIQKT
+262 VGLLLVPSIQKT
-274 KAAEYNKAVV
+274 KASEYNQAVV
-284 EYSSQISERNKEI
+284 GYSSQISERNKEI
-297 TTLQN
+297 TSLQN
-302 QVDALTNEND
+302 QVDTLTDEND
-312 GLKNSADTT
+312 KLKNNMDSVG
-321 SQADSGKNQELL
+321 SGADSEQNDKRL

-346 TSGTVLA
+346 TAGTVLA
-353 DVDKTLLDSQDAQA
+353 DVDKTLLDGQEAQD
-367 VYDFLLAK
+367 VYDFLLTNTK
-375 TRDTVVNQLYA
+375 DTVINQLYE
-386 EAYEYYDQKD
+386 EACEYYDQKD

-409 LNGDSVEAWFY
+409 LNPDSVEAWY
-420 MGRSY
+420 NMGRAY

-440 IINNYGD
+440 ILNNYGD
-447 SDYAGDAG
+447 SDYANDARM
-455 SYLSQIENRASESTA
+455 YLSQIESRIS
-470 SEDQTSGEQP
+470 
-480 AEGEP
+480 EGE
-485 AEGE
+485 

>member
-55 SLQMSLKYNKRNTDA
+55 SLQMSLKYNKRNTKA

-131 LKYLDEGNGD
+131 LKYLEEGNGD

-171 KQYSAAK
+171 KQYSAAR

-211 KDIQRERAAYVQI
+211 GDVEREKAAYVQI

-239 TDFSTSTLSFVNILI
+239 TDFNTSTLSFVNILI

-262 VGLLVVPSIQKT
+262 VGLLLVPSIQKT
-274 KAAEYNKAVV
+274 KASEYNQAVV
-284 EYSSQISERNKEI
+284 GYSSQISERNKEI
-297 TTLQN
+297 TSLQN
-302 QVDALTNEND
+302 QVDTLTDEND
-312 GLKNSADTT
+312 KLKNNMDSVG
-321 SQADSGKNQELL
+321 SGADSEQNDKRL

-346 TSGTVLA
+346 TAGTVLA
-353 DVDKTLLDSQDAQA
+353 DVDKTLLDGQEAQD
-367 VYDFLLAK
+367 VYDFLLTNTK
-375 TRDTVVNQLYA
+375 DTVVNQLYE
-386 EAYEYYDQKD
+386 EACEYYDQKD
-396 YMNAVTYFRKVLN
+396 YMNAVTYLRKVLN
-409 LNGDSVEAWFY
+409 LNPDSVEAWY
-420 MGRSY
+420 NMGRAY

-447 SDYAGDAG
+447 SDYANDART
-455 SYLSQIENRASESTA
+455 YLSQIESRISES
-470 SEDQTSGEQP
+470 E
-480 AEGEP
+480 
-485 AEGE
+485 

>member
-55 SLQMSLKYNKRNTDA
+55 SLQMSLKYNKRNTKA

-131 LKYLDEGNGD
+131 LKYLEEGNGD

-171 KQYSAAK
+171 KQYSAAR

-196 YMNELV
+196 YVNELV

-211 KDIQRERAAYVQI
+211 GDVEREKAAYVQI

-239 TDFSTSTLSFVNILI
+239 TDFNTSTLSFVNILI

-262 VGLLVVPSIQKT
+262 VGLLLVPSIQKT
-274 KAAEYNKAVV
+274 KASEYNQAVV
-284 EYSSQISERNKEI
+284 GYSSQISERNKEI
-297 TTLQN
+297 TSLQN
-302 QVDALTNEND
+302 QVDTLTDEND
-312 GLKNSADTT
+312 KLKNNMDSVG
-321 SQADSGKNQELL
+321 SGADSEQNDKRL

-346 TSGTVLA
+346 TAGTVLA
-353 DVDKTLLDSQDAQA
+353 DVDKTLLDGQEAQD
-367 VYDFLLAK
+367 VYDFLLTNTK
-375 TRDTVVNQLYA
+375 DTVINQLYE
-386 EAYEYYDQKD
+386 EACEYYDQKD

-409 LNGDSVEAWFY
+409 LNPDSVEAWY
-420 MGRSY
+420 NMGRAY

-447 SDYAGDAG
+447 SDYANDART
-455 SYLSQIENRASESTA
+455 YLSQIESRISES
-470 SEDQTSGEQP
+470 E
-480 AEGEP
+480 
-485 AEGE
+485 

>member
-12 NTYRCPKCEYE
+12 NTYRCPKCEYD

-55 SLQMSLKYNKRNTDA
+55 SLQMSLKYNKRNTKA

-131 LKYLDEGNGD
+131 LKYLEEGNGD

-171 KQYSAAK
+171 KQYSAAR

-211 KDIQRERAAYVQI
+211 GDVEREKAAYVQI

-239 TDFSTSTLSFVNILI
+239 TDFNTSTLSFVNILI

-262 VGLLVVPSIQKT
+262 VGLLLVPSIQKT
-274 KAAEYNKAVV
+274 KASEYNQAVV
-284 EYSSQISERNKEI
+284 GYSSQISERNKEI
-297 TTLQN
+297 TSLQN
-302 QVDALTNEND
+302 QVDTLTDEND
-312 GLKNSADTT
+312 KLKNNMDSVG
-321 SQADSGKNQELL
+321 SGADSEQNDKRL

-346 TSGTVLA
+346 TAGTVLA
-353 DVDKTLLDSQDAQA
+353 DVDKTLLDGQEAQD
-367 VYDFLLAK
+367 VYDFLLTNTK
-375 TRDTVVNQLYA
+375 DTVINQLYE
-386 EAYEYYDQKD
+386 EACEYYDQKD

-409 LNGDSVEAWFY
+409 LNPDSVEAWY
-420 MGRSY
+420 NMGRAY

-447 SDYAGDAG
+447 SDYANDART
-455 SYLSQIENRASESTA
+455 YLSQIESRISES
-470 SEDQTSGEQP
+470 E
-480 AEGEP
+480 
-485 AEGE
+485 

>member
-55 SLQMSLKYNKRNTDA
+55 SLQMSLKYNKRNTNA

-84 VSALSEWVISVHFQS
+84 VSALGEWVISVHFQS

-131 LKYLDEGNGD
+131 LKYLEEGNGD

-211 KDIQRERAAYVQI
+211 GDVEREKAAYVQI
-224 KDPNPIVIERTSGGY
+224 KDPNPIVIERTAGSY
-239 TDFSTSTLSFVNILI
+239 TDFNTSTLSFVNILI

-262 VGLLVVPSIQKT
+262 VGLLLVPSIQKT
-274 KAAEYNKAVV
+274 KASEYNQAVV

-297 TTLQN
+297 TSLQN
-302 QVDALTNEND
+302 QVDTLTDEND
-312 GLKNSADTT
+312 KLKNNMDSVG
-321 SQADSGKNQELL
+321 SQADSEQNDKRL

-346 TSGTVLA
+346 TAGTVLA
-353 DVDKTLLDSQDAQA
+353 DVDKTLLDGQEAQD
-367 VYDFLLAK
+367 VYDFLLTK

-409 LNGDSVEAWFY
+409 LNPDSVEAWY
-420 MGRSY
+420 NMGRAY

-447 SDYAGDAG
+447 SDYADDART
-455 SYLSQIENRASESTA
+455 YLSQIESRMSENQTPE
-470 SEDQTSGEQP
+470 SE
-480 AEGEP
+480 
-485 AEGE
+485 

>member
-38 NVGLSKAKI
+38 NAGLSKAKI

-55 SLQMSLKYNKRNTDA
+55 SLQMSLKYNKRNTNA

-84 VSALSEWVISVHFQS
+84 VSALGEWVISVHFQS

-131 LKYLDEGNGD
+131 LKYLEEGNGD

-211 KDIQRERAAYVQI
+211 GDVEREKAAYVQI
-224 KDPNPIVIERTSGGY
+224 KDPNPIVIERTSGSY
-239 TDFSTSTLSFVNILI
+239 TDFNTSTLSFVNILI

-262 VGLLVVPSIQKT
+262 VGLLLVPSIQKT
-274 KAAEYNKAVV
+274 KASEYNQAVV

-297 TTLQN
+297 TSLQN
-302 QVDALTNEND
+302 QVDTLTDEND
-312 GLKNSADTT
+312 KLKNNMDSVG
-321 SQADSGKNQELL
+321 SQADSEQNDKRL

-346 TSGTVLA
+346 TAGTVLA
-353 DVDKTLLDSQDAQA
+353 DVDKTLLDGQEAQD
-367 VYDFLLAK
+367 VYDFLLTK

-386 EAYEYYDQKD
+386 EACEYYDQKD

-409 LNGDSVEAWFY
+409 LNPDSVEAWY
-420 MGRSY
+420 NMGRAY

-447 SDYAGDAG
+447 SDYADDART
-455 SYLSQIENRASESTA
+455 YLSQIESRMSES
-470 SEDQTSGEQP
+470 QTPEN
-480 AEGEP
+480 E
-485 AEGE
+485 

>member
-1 MNCPKCGTPLE
+1 MNCPKCGTLLE
-12 NTYRCPKCEYE
+12 NTYRCPNCQHE
-23 EPTMKRIIRASNYHY
+23 EPTMKRIIYASNNHY
-38 NVGLSKAKI
+38 NQGLSKAKI

-84 VSALSEWVISVHFQS
+84 VDALSEWIISVHFQS
-99 KGNVARNYI
+99 KGNIARNYI
-108 KKVQNNQGQ
+108 KKVQNNPGQ

-131 LKYLDEGNGD
+131 LRYLDEGNGD

-164 GLLYIQH
+164 GLLYLQH

-178 KILSRA
+178 KILMRA

-196 YMNELV
+196 YMNELA
-202 GYSRQKRKG
+202 GYSRQRRRN
-211 KDIQRERAAYVQI
+211 KDIEREKAGYVQI
-224 KDPNPIVIERTSGGY
+224 KDPNPIVIERSTDNY
-239 TDFSTSTLSFVNILI
+239 TDFNTSTLSFVNILI

-274 KAAEYNKAVV
+274 NASKYNEAVV

-302 QVDALTNEND
+302 QVDALTAEND
-312 GLKNSADTT
+312 SLKNNGGNGAGL
-321 SQADSGKNQELL
+321 ADSTKNEDLL
-333 IQAMKSYLDNDFV
+333 IQSMKAYLDNDFV
-346 TSGTVLA
+346 TAGTLLA
-353 DVDKTLLDSQDAQA
+353 DVDKSLLANQDAQA
-367 VYDFLLAK
+367 VFDFLLSK
-375 TRDTVVNQLYA
+375 TKDTVVNQLYA
-386 EAYEYYDQKD
+386 QGYEYYDDRD
-396 YMNAVTYFRKVLN
+396 YLNAVTYFKKVLN
-409 LNGDSVEAWFY
+409 LNPDSVESWYY
-420 MGRSY
+420 MGRAY

-447 SDYAGDAG
+447 SEYVDDAE
-455 SYLSQIENRASESTA
+455 SYLNQIQNRTSESQEVE
-470 SEDQTSGEQP
+470 S
-480 AEGEP
+480 
-485 AEGE
+485 

>member
-12 NTYRCPKCEYE
+12 NTYRCPKCAYE
-23 EPTMKRIIRASNYHY
+23 EPIMKRIIQSSNYHY
-38 NVGLSKAKI
+38 NIGLSKARI
-47 RDLSGAIT
+47 RDLSGAIA
-55 SLQMSLKYNKRNTDA
+55 SLQMSLKYNKCNTNA
-70 RNLLGLVYFQMGET
+70 RNLLGLVYFQTGET
-84 VSALSEWVISVHFQS
+84 VAALSEWVISVHFQS

-122 NTIQNYNLA
+122 STIQNYNLA
-131 LKYLDEGNGD
+131 LKYLEEGNGD

-171 KQYSAAK
+171 KQYSAAR

-202 GYSRQKRKG
+202 DYSHQRRRG
-211 KDIQRERAAYVQI
+211 KDVEREKAAYVQI
-224 KDPNPIVIERTSGGY
+224 KDPNPIVIERTAGSY
-239 TDFSTSTLSFVNILI
+239 TDFNTSTLSFVNILI

-262 VGLLVVPSIQKT
+262 VGLLLVPSIQKT
-274 KAAEYNKAVV
+274 KASEYNQAVV

-297 TTLQN
+297 TSLQN
-302 QVDALTNEND
+302 QVDALTDEND
-312 GLKNSADTT
+312 KLKNNMDTVG
-321 SQADSGKNQELL
+321 SQADSEQNEKRL
-333 IQAMKSYLDNDFV
+333 IQAMKSYLDNDFA
-346 TSGTVLA
+346 TAGTVLA
-353 DVDKTLLDSQDAQA
+353 DVDKTLLDGQEAQD
-367 VYDFLLAK
+367 VYDFLLTK
-375 TRDTVVNQLYA
+375 TRDTVINQLYA

-409 LNGDSVEAWFY
+409 LNSDSVEAWFN
-420 MGRSY
+420 MGRAY

-440 IINNYGD
+440 IINDYGD
-447 SDYAGDAG
+447 SEYADDART
-455 SYLSQIENRASESTA
+455 YLSQIESRVSESGTP
-470 SEDQTSGEQP
+470 ENNTP
-480 AEGEP
+480 EGE
-485 AEGE
+485 

>member
-23 EPTMKRIIRASNYHY
+23 EPTMKRIIRASNDHY
-38 NVGLSKAKI
+38 NVGLSKAKL

-55 SLQMSLKYNKRNTDA
+55 SLQMSLKYNKRNTKA

-84 VSALSEWVISVHFQS
+84 VSALSEWVISVHFQG

-131 LKYLDEGNGD
+131 LKYLEEGNGD

-171 KQYSAAK
+171 KQYSAAR

-202 GYSRQKRKG
+202 GYSRQRRKG
-211 KDIQRERAAYVQI
+211 GDVEREKAAYVQI

-239 TDFSTSTLSFVNILI
+239 TDFNTSTLSFVNILI

-262 VGLLVVPSIQKT
+262 VGLLLVPSIQKT
-274 KAAEYNKAVV
+274 KASEYNQAVV
-284 EYSSQISERNKEI
+284 GYSSQVSERNKEI
-297 TTLQN
+297 TSLQN
-302 QVDALTNEND
+302 QVDTLTDEND
-312 GLKNSADTT
+312 KLKNNMDSVG
-321 SQADSGKNQELL
+321 SGADSEQNDKRL

-346 TSGTVLA
+346 TAGTVLA
-353 DVDKTLLDSQDAQA
+353 DVDKTLLDGQEAQD
-367 VYDFLLAK
+367 VYDFLLTNTK
-375 TRDTVVNQLYA
+375 DTVINQLYE
-386 EAYEYYDQKD
+386 EACEYYDQKD

-409 LNGDSVEAWFY
+409 LNPDSVETWY
-420 MGRSY
+420 NMGRAY

-440 IINNYGD
+440 ILNNYGD
-447 SDYAGDAG
+447 SDYANDART
-455 SYLSQIENRASESTA
+455 YLSQIESRIS
-470 SEDQTSGEQP
+470 
-480 AEGEP
+480 EGE
-485 AEGE
+485 